1 MTRIDLNHIEI
12 IIKLPSDFLNCDIE
26 SRIPIEDVGF
36 DVSVHFVEILAKS
49 FET

>member
-12 IIKLPSDFLNCDIE
+12 IVKLPSDFHNCDIE
-26 SRIPIEDVGF
+26 SRIPLEHVGF
-36 DVSVHFVEILAKS
+36 DVSVHFVKLLAKS